1 MDRRSFLSTAAAGV
15 ALSAARHAHAVA
27 APATKRVG
35 LIGTG
40 WYGKV
45 DLLRLIQVAP
55 VEVVS
60 LCDVNSKNLEEGA
73 EIVASR
79 QASKKKPRTYKDYR
93 KMLAEK
99 DLDIVI
105 IATPDHWHALNA
117 IEAME
122 AGADLYLQKPIS
134 VDVVESQAILAAARK
149 LGRVVQIGTQRR
161 STPHL
166 VEARDRFIR
175 EGKLGKIALVEIYCY
190 YHMRFRGNPP
200 DKEPPEY
207 LDWDMYVGPAPM
219 RPYCEMPW
227 RALME
232 FSNGIVG
239 DMCIHMLDMVRW
251 MMGLG
256 WPKRISS
263 SGGIFVDKQSKANT
277 SDTQTVTFDY
287 DDLTVVWQHRSWGVP
302 PDTKYP
308 WGATFYGD
316 RGTLK
321 ASVMSYDFIPQ
332 GKGEPVHKDVEYEL
346 EQYPEDKTEPR
357 LERHVAPA
365 IRRHMLDLLAAI
377 EKRGRPVADVEEGAI
392 STACCILGNIAAQL
406 GRTLTWDP
414 ANWQVV
420 GDEEAN
426 RLLRRPYRQ
435 PWIHP
440 EPAKY
445 A

>member
-1 MDRRSFLSTAAAGV
+1 
-15 ALSAARHAHAVA
+15 
-27 APATKRVG
+27 
-35 LIGTG
+35 
-40 WYGKV
+40 
-45 DLLRLIQVAP
+45 
-55 VEVVS
+55 
-60 LCDVNSKNLEEGA
+60 
-73 EIVASR
+73 
-79 QASKKKPRTYKDYR
+79 
-93 KMLAEK
+93 
-99 DLDIVI
+99 
-105 IATPDHWHALNA
+105 
-117 IEAME
+117 
-122 AGADLYLQKPIS
+122 
-134 VDVVESQAILAAARK
+134 
-149 LGRVVQIGTQRR
+149 
-161 STPHL
+161 
-166 VEARDRFIR
+166 
-175 EGKLGKIALVEIYCY
+175 
-190 YHMRFRGNPP
+190 MRFRGNPP
-200 DKEPPEY
+200 DKDPPEY

-277 SDTQTVTFDY
+277 SDTQTVNFDY
-287 DDLTVVWQHRSWGVP
+287 DDLTVVWQHRSWGAP
-302 PDTKYP
+302 PDPKYP

-414 ANWQVV
+414 AKWQVV

-426 RLLRRPYRQ
+426 RLLRRPYRK
-435 PWIHP
+435 PWVHP
-440 EPAKY
+440 EPANY

>member
-1 MDRRSFLSTAAAGV
+1 MDRRSFLSAAAAGV

-27 APATKRVG
+27 APVTKRVG

-40 WYGKV
+40 WYGKC

-99 DLDIVI
+99 DLDIVL

-200 DKEPPEY
+200 DTDPPKH

-219 RPYCEMPW
+219 RPYCDMPW

-287 DDLTVVWQHRSWGVP
+287 DDLTVVWQHRSWGAP
-302 PDTKYP
+302 PDPKYP

-435 PWIHP
+435 PWVHP